1 MLNTC
6 RPTRRERH
14 RRYGWR
20 GLLRPRAAPL
30 ESICYTPALR
40 AYTSRLRL
48 SRRCELS
55 HSICYMLHGVAR
67 VEKYSLATCPVVDV
81 EGYDL
86 FCLNPVT
93 RESTQ

>member
-30 ESICYTPALR
+30 ESICYARASRVHQPPKAEPTVRALTLDLLYVAWCR
-40 AYTSRLRL
+40 ARVQEFFGGLSCRGTSRVMDKGPRL
-48 SRRCELS
+48 ER
-55 HSICYMLHGVAR
+55 
-67 VEKYSLATCPVVDV
+67 YSV
-81 EGYDL
+81 
-86 FCLNPVT
+86 
-93 RESTQ
+93 